1 MNQIL
6 FLATLWAIGLLVAFI
21 TLPVFLR
28 RWKVGALIPVRW
40 LVVLIVG
47 VTLIVRLVPNFL
59 LPVGAGFDIE
69 SYQIVGR
76 MILAHKDI
84 YASAETMNR
93 HPYLPLQMYWLGL
106 AVWLADVIRIPFVQI
121 VRLLPI
127 ASDAAVALALFL
139 YLHRSI
145 SLKDAFLAGLLYA
158 CNPISVLVSAYHGQF
173 DALPMLFLMLA
184 IMASI
189 PSAGLW
195 LGLGILIKS
204 WPVLGLPSLLFGI
217 QGWKERSLFLAQ
229 VAVMPVIGIGVYAM
243 VFHPT
248 TFVPMLAYVLG
259 YNHGIGA
266 WGYAYVA
273 QLLSM
278 SVPGWDGMFSLVVQ
292 NGKYLTLGALGI
304 VWLARARWQLPAAG
318 ILTILVAFFAF
329 THAFSIQYLVWL
341 IPFALLN
348 RECRW
353 LRLYTVTGFGYMLW
367 TYMTLILDMRVT
379 QWMPWPQADWF
390 LIRPTAV
397 PVWLITVL
405 WAVERLRAV
414 SVGSLGRQ

>member
-1 MNQIL
+1 
-6 FLATLWAIGLLVAFI
+6 
-21 TLPVFLR
+21 
-28 RWKVGALIPVRW
+28 
-40 LVVLIVG
+40 
-47 VTLIVRLVPNFL
+47 
-59 LPVGAGFDIE
+59 
-69 SYQIVGR
+69 
-76 MILAHKDI
+76 
-84 YASAETMNR
+84 
-93 HPYLPLQMYWLGL
+93 
-106 AVWLADVIRIPFVQI
+106 
-121 VRLLPI
+121 
-127 ASDAAVALALFL
+127 
-139 YLHRSI
+139 
-145 SLKDAFLAGLLYA
+145 
-158 CNPISVLVSAYHGQF
+158 
-173 DALPMLFLMLA
+173 
-184 IMASI
+184 
-189 PSAGLW
+189 
-195 LGLGILIKS
+195 
-204 WPVLGLPSLLFGI
+204 
-217 QGWKERSLFLAQ
+217 
-229 VAVMPVIGIGVYAM
+229 
-243 VFHPT
+243 
-248 TFVPMLAYVLG
+248 
-259 YNHGIGA
+259 
-266 WGYAYVA
+266 
-273 QLLSM
+273 
-278 SVPGWDGMFSLVVQ
+278 MFSLVVQ

>member
-278 SVPGWDGMFSLVVQ
+278 SVPGWDGMF
-292 NGKYLTLGALGI
+292 
-304 VWLARARWQLPAAG
+304 
-318 ILTILVAFFAF
+318 
-329 THAFSIQYLVWL
+329 
-341 IPFALLN
+341 
-348 RECRW
+348 
-353 LRLYTVTGFGYMLW
+353 
-367 TYMTLILDMRVT
+367 
-379 QWMPWPQADWF
+379 
-390 LIRPTAV
+390 
-397 PVWLITVL
+397 
-405 WAVERLRAV
+405 
-414 SVGSLGRQ
+414 